1 MARTLE
7 FEVGDDCDGIK
18 LLYFLRNRAKLSS
31 RLIKSLKRIDGGLRR
46 NGEHIRTVD
55 PIRCGDIISVN
66 MPDDMPEI
74 EQKEFD
80 LEVLFEDE
88 DLLIINKPAHLAMH
102 PSHNHQGDTLAN
114 AVAYRLARQGKAS
127 VFRCVGRLDRDTSGI
142 VICALN
148 PYSAARL
155 TEEVMNRQVKKTYY
169 AVADAVLNGSGTINA
184 PIYRPHPLH
193 TYRCVDERGDRAVT
207 HWQALKN
214 NGKETLVKVNLETG
228 RTHQI
233 RVHFAH
239 IGAALVGDTMYGKAD
254 GRIDRQALHCGEV
267 CFTHPVTNEKMSFIT
282 HLPKDMAVLV

>member
-1 MARTLE
+1 MARRLE
-7 FEVGDDCDGIK
+7 FKVGSDYDGIK

-31 RLIKSLKRIDGGLRR
+31 RLIKSLKRIDGGLQC

-55 PIRCGDIISVN
+55 LIHCGDTVTVN

-74 EQKEFD
+74 EQKELE
-80 LEVLFEDE
+80 LEVLFEDD

-114 AVAYRLARQGKAS
+114 AVAYRLARQGKVS
-127 VFRCVGRLDRDTSGI
+127 VFRSVGRLDRDTSGI

-155 TEEVMNRQVKKTYY
+155 TEEVMNRRIKKTYY
-169 AVADAVLNGSGTINA
+169 AVVSAVLDGSGTINA

-214 NGKETLVKVNLETG
+214 NGRETLVKVNLETG

-254 GRIDRQALHCGEV
+254 ERIDRQALHCGEIS
-267 CFTHPVTNEKMSFIT
+267 FTHPVTNENMSFVT
-282 HLPKDMAVLV
+282 KLPKDMSLLV